1 MEKNDYLLEIKKIS
15 KSFPGV
21 KALKSV
27 DLKVQ
32 KGTVH
37 ALMGE
42 NGAGKSTLMKILIGI
57 HAPDEGEIWFKGK
70 KVQFCSTYD
79 ALNMGISMIHQELNP
94 IPYMTVAENIFL
106 GREPRK
112 FSNLIVDFKKMNNN
126 AQKLLNELEIKIDPR
141 TNMIDLSVGQTQMV
155 EIAKAISYNS
165 DLIIMDEPTSAI
177 TESEVAHL
185 FRIINKLR
193 DDDVAIIFI
202 THKMDEVFKITD
214 GTSVFCDGEFIG
226 FHFTKDINK
235 ETLIQ
240 MMVGREINQLF
251 PKQLADIGDVVLSV
265 DKLTQRGVFH
275 DVSFDL
281 RKGEILGFA
290 GLIGSGRT
298 EVLECLFGVTQKTS
312 GNITLNGKP
321 LTIHSPCDAINNG
334 ISLLT
339 EDRKLSGLYL
349 ILSVLDNIAMANMK
363 EYERAGLLNKSAIR
377 KDGAYS
383 KELLNIKT
391 PNIEQL
397 IINLSGGNQQK
408 VLVARWLLIN
418 LDILILDE
426 PTRGID
432 VGAKSEI
439 YRLMSGLAQ
448 QGKSI
453 IMVSSELPEILG
465 MSDRIVVMHE
475 GKKSGELLRSEATQ
489 EKILYLAT
497 GESLSTFDEKL
508 YR

>member
-1 MEKNDYLLEIKKIS
+1 MEQNDYLLEIRKVS

-27 DLKVQ
+27 DLRVR

-57 HAPDEGEIWFKGK
+57 HTPDEGEVFFKGK
-70 KVQFCSTYD
+70 QVHFRSTQD
-79 ALNMGISMIHQELNP
+79 ALDMGISMIHQELNP
-94 IPYMTVAENIFL
+94 VPYMTVAENIFL
-106 GREPRK
+106 GREPRR
-112 FSNLIVDFKKMNNN
+112 FSNLLIDFPKMNDN
-126 AQKLLNELEIKIDPR
+126 AKKLLSELEIKIDPKS
-141 TNMIDLSVGQTQMV
+141 NMVDLSVGQTQMI

-193 DDDVAIIFI
+193 DNGVAIIFI

-214 GTSVFCDGEFIG
+214 DISVFRDGEFIG
-226 FHFTKDINK
+226 ECFTKDINK

-251 PKQLADIGDVVLSV
+251 PKQPADIGEVVLSV

-275 DVSFDL
+275 DVSFEL

-312 GNITLNGKP
+312 GSVTLNGEP
-321 LTIHSPCDAINNG
+321 ITIRSPRDAIDNG

-363 EYERAGLLNKSAIR
+363 EYEKVGLLDKSAIR
-377 KDGAYS
+377 KDGFHS
-383 KELLNIKT
+383 KELLKIKT
-391 PNIEQL
+391 PTLEQL
-397 IINLSGGNQQK
+397 IVNLSGGNQQK

-418 LDILILDE
+418 PDILILDE

-439 YRLMSGLAQ
+439 HRLMSGLAQ

-453 IMVSSELPEILG
+453 IMVSSELPEVLG
-465 MSDRIVVMHE
+465 MSDRIIVMHE
-475 GKKSGELLRSEATQ
+475 GKKSGELSRAEATQ
-489 EKILYLAT
+489 EKILHLAT
-497 GESLSTFDEKL
+497 GESLSTFDESL
-508 YR
+508 YK